1 MTPGKQTC
9 RILKEIRKQI
19 AEANDI
25 EYIVSGCQYKGDCLG
40 TCPKCEEEVRYLTQ
54 ALEHRRLAGK
64 VVSLVGL
71 SVGLLGLPQAVCAA
85 GEGDVVGVETVHVRA
100 GKVLVKGRVTDSV
113 GNPLEN
119 AHIVEKGT
127 ARGTC
132 SDKDGYFT
140 LCVSGSLP
148 ICVSFVGFQT
158 KEIWVPRGGIPDLRV
173 VLGREV
179 FVIDEIGVDSYFEY
193 TRRYAI
199 SGVATL
205 KTDDIVTKRRRRF
218 HVDGCVV
225 DENGIPLS
233 GVEIYRKR
241 CKKEIHVQYVYHR
254 GMFDFW
260 QKGHKKLWF
269 VKEGYLPQRVK
280 VKKKNA
286 KGLQVVLKREIQD
299 KKRSV
304 K

>member
-1 MTPGKQTC
+1 
-9 RILKEIRKQI
+9 LKEVRKQI

-25 EYIVSGCQYKGDCLG
+25 EYFVSECQYKGDCLG

-54 ALEHRRLAGK
+54 ALEHKRLAGK

-71 SVGLLGLPQAVCAA
+71 SVGLMGLPQAACATEEKILAERETVC
-85 GEGDVVGVETVHVRA
+85 VGVGEVI
-100 GKVLVKGRVTDSV
+100 VKGRVTDSV

-132 SDKDGYFT
+132 SDKNGYFM
-140 LCVSGSLP
+140 LRVSGLLP
-148 ICVSFVGFQT
+148 LCVSFVGYET
-158 KEIWVPRGGIPDLRV
+158 KEIWVPKGGGANLRV

-179 FVIDEIGVDSYFEY
+179 LAIDEIGVNSYFEV
-193 TRRYAI
+193 TRRSVI
-199 SGVATL
+199 TGVTTL
-205 KTDDIVTKRRRRF
+205 KTGDIISERRRWF

-225 DENGIPLS
+225 DENGILLS

-241 CKKEIHVQYVYHR
+241 CKKEIHVEYVFHR
-254 GMFDFW
+254 GLFDFW
-260 QKGHKKLWF
+260 QKGRKKLWF

-286 KGLQVVLKREIQD
+286 KGLQVVLKREE
-299 KKRSV
+299 
-304 K
+304 

>member
-1 MTPGKQTC
+1 MTLGKQTC
-9 RILKEIRKQI
+9 RILKEVRKQI

-25 EYIVSGCQYKGDCLG
+25 EYFVSECQYKGDCLG

-54 ALEHRRLAGK
+54 ALEHKRLAGK

-71 SVGLLGLPQAVCAA
+71 SVGLMGLPQAACATEEKILAERETVC
-85 GEGDVVGVETVHVRA
+85 VGVGEVI
-100 GKVLVKGRVTDSV
+100 VKGRVTDSV

-132 SDKDGYFT
+132 SDKNGYFM
-140 LCVSGSLP
+140 LRVSGLLP
-148 ICVSFVGFQT
+148 LCVSFVGYET
-158 KEIWVPRGGIPDLRV
+158 KEIWVPKGGGANLRV

-179 FVIDEIGVDSYFEY
+179 LAIDEIGVNSYFEV
-193 TRRYAI
+193 TWRSVI
-199 SGVATL
+199 TGVTTL
-205 KTDDIVTKRRRRF
+205 KTGDIISERRRWF

-225 DENGIPLS
+225 DENGILLS

-241 CKKEIHVQYVYHR
+241 CKKEIHVEYVFHR
-254 GMFDFW
+254 GLFDFW
-260 QKGHKKLWF
+260 QKGRKKLWF

-286 KGLQVVLKREIQD
+286 KGLQVVLKREE
-299 KKRSV
+299 
-304 K
+304 

>member
-1 MTPGKQTC
+1 MTHGKQTC
-9 RILKEIRKQI
+9 RILKEVRKQI

-25 EYIVSGCQYKGDCLG
+25 EYFVSECQYKGDCLG

-54 ALEHRRLAGK
+54 ALEHKRLAGK

-71 SVGLLGLPQAVCAA
+71 SVGLMGLPQAACATEEKILAERETVC
-85 GEGDVVGVETVHVRA
+85 VGVGEVI
-100 GKVLVKGRVTDSV
+100 VKGRVTDSV

-132 SDKDGYFT
+132 SDKNGYFM
-140 LCVSGSLP
+140 LRVSGLLP
-148 ICVSFVGFQT
+148 LCVSFVGYET
-158 KEIWVPRGGIPDLRV
+158 KEIWVPKGGGANLRV

-179 FVIDEIGVDSYFEY
+179 LAIDEIGVNSYFEV
-193 TRRYAI
+193 TRRSVI
-199 SGVATL
+199 TGVTTL
-205 KTDDIVTKRRRRF
+205 KTGDIISERRRWF

-225 DENGIPLS
+225 DENGILLS

-241 CKKEIHVQYVYHR
+241 CKKEIHVEYVFHR
-254 GMFDFW
+254 GLFDFW
-260 QKGHKKLWF
+260 QKGRKKLWF

-286 KGLQVVLKREIQD
+286 KGLQVVLKREE
-299 KKRSV
+299 
-304 K
+304 

>member
-1 MTPGKQTC
+1 MTQGKQTC
-9 RILKEIRKQI
+9 RILKEVRKQI

-25 EYIVSGCQYKGDCLG
+25 EYFVSECQYKGDCLG
-40 TCPKCEEEVRYLTQ
+40 TCPKCEEEVCYLTQ
-54 ALEHRRLAGK
+54 TLEHKRLAGK

-71 SVGLLGLPQAVCAA
+71 SVGLMGLPQAACATEEKILAERETVC
-85 GEGDVVGVETVHVRA
+85 VGVGEVI
-100 GKVLVKGRVTDSV
+100 VKGRVTDSV

-132 SDKDGYFT
+132 SDKNGYFM
-140 LCVSGSLP
+140 LRVSGLLP
-148 ICVSFVGFQT
+148 LCVSFVGYES
-158 KEIWVPRGGIPDLRV
+158 KEVWVPRGGVSNLRI
-173 VLGREV
+173 VLSNEI
-179 FVIDEIGVDSYFEY
+179 FALDEINAKSYFEFARESIMSGSY
-193 TRRYAI
+193 VVRRMDNITTAH
-199 SGVATL
+199 
-205 KTDDIVTKRRRRF
+205 RRWF

-241 CKKEIHVQYVYHR
+241 CKKEIHVEYVFHR
-254 GMFDFW
+254 GLFDFW
-260 QKGHKKLWF
+260 QKGRKKLWF

-286 KGLQVVLKREIQD
+286 KGLQVVLKREE
-299 KKRSV
+299 
-304 K
+304 

>member
-173 VLGREV
+173 VLSDEV
-179 FVIDEIGVDSYFEY
+179 VPLNEIDAISFLYNMNHYTVSGSTTVLCGGIGVERQGGFY
-193 TRRYAI
+193 
-199 SGVATL
+199 
-205 KTDDIVTKRRRRF
+205 
-218 HVDGCVV
+218 VDGCVV

-241 CKKEIHVQYVYHR
+241 CRKEIHVQYVYHQ
-254 GMFDFW
+254 GLFNFW
-260 QKGHKKLWF
+260 QKRRKKLWF
-269 VKEGYLPQRVK
+269 FKEGYLPQRVK